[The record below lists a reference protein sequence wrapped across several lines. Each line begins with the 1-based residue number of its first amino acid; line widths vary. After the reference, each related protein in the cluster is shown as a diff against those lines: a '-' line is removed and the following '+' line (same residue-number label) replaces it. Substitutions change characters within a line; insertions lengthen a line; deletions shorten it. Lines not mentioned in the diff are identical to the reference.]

1 MRIAPPACL
10 RWARATAVP
19 IPDQPVRVGIDGL
32 RPGRRIAGGI
42 GVPAAPYPRHV
53 APMSHRQLKCRA
65 IRYQRFDEIGAS
77 ARLS

>member
-42 GVPAAPYPRHV
+42 GVRRRRVLA
-53 APMSHRQLKCRA
+53 MLRQCHT
-65 IRYQRFDEIGAS
+65 GN
-77 ARLS
+77 